1 MTTESKEILAATF
14 QVAQLK
20 ANSKSQESSQAQKK
34 PGIVL
39 QLQPKVDTDSVD
51 LSYTQR
57 RSERVNKL
65 IELNNLI
72 SDLNVKNPASDA
84 YLPLAGANEVH
95 DILKDL
101 SRAIKET
108 GKIDKDSLSE
118 IHSLDP
124 GRVADLLKD

>member
-1 MTTESKEILAATF
+1 MTTESKEISTAAFRLAE
-14 QVAQLK
+14 LN
-20 ANSKSQESSQAQKK
+20 ANSKSQESSQTQKK
-34 PGIVL
+34 SGIVL
-39 QLQPKVDTDSVD
+39 QLQPKVDTDSVN

-72 SDLNVKNPASDA
+72 SDLNIKDPTNGA
-84 YLPLAGANEVH
+84 YLPLADANEVH

-101 SRAIKET
+101 SRAIKES
-108 GKIDKDSLSE
+108 GKKDGNGLSE

-124 GRVADLLKD
+124 ARVADLLKD